1 MIIRLTARNLIFKPL
16 TPETLEDF
24 ETLFGS
30 NGACGG
36 CWCMNWLIGKKEFNE
51 GKGSTNRNRMRRLV
65 RSGKEPGLLAYYN
78 DEPVGWIAAA
88 PRLDYDYL
96 SRSRVLKPVDD
107 KPVWSVSCLFIRK
120 DCREKGLSVQLL
132 KAVKKFVK
140 ERGGSIVEG
149 YPYEPKGKLPGA
161 FVWTGLSSAYLK
173 AGYKEAARFSE
184 ARPIYRAKV

>member
-1 MIIRLTARNLIFKPL
+1 MNNKINPRQLSYSAL
-16 TPETLEDF
+16 TPETLADF

-36 CWCMNWLIGKKEFNE
+36 CWCMNWLIGKKEFTE
-51 GKGSTNRNRMRRLV
+51 GKGATNRNRMRRLV

-78 DEPVGWIAAA
+78 GEPVGWVAAA
-88 PRLDYDYL
+88 PREDYDYL

-120 DCREKGLSVQLL
+120 DCREQGLSVQLL

-140 ERGGSIVEG
+140 ERGGKIVEG
-149 YPYEPKGKLPGA
+149 YPYEPSQKLPGA

-184 ARPIYRAKV
+184 SRPIYRSKV